1 MILADAAPTIDARLT
16 EMIGTFNDD
25 VLWAWILIPL
35 LVGVSLYITFRTGFV
50 QFRLFPE
57 MFRVLGN
64 KPEIAPDGKKAVSS
78 LQAFFISAAARLGTG
93 NIIGVSVAISLGGPG
108 AVFWMWVMALV
119 VCAASFVESTLAQL
133 YKVRHPAGYRG
144 GPAYYIERG
153 LGSRWLAVVFAVI
166 LIMTFPLVFN
176 AVQSNT
182 ITNTVAN
189 SVGELGAG
197 TGTIFSVV
205 IGALLVLLT
214 GLVIFGGV
222 RRIAH
227 TAQALVPFFA
237 ALYVVI
243 GLIIMVMHWQLVPGM
258 ITSIVANAFGLGEF
272 AAAAL
277 GVVIIQGVR
286 RGMFSN
292 EAGLGSAPN
301 AAASASVTHPVKQGL
316 VQTLGVYLDTMVVC
330 SVTAFIILL
339 GYQGNLDGSFEGDMT
354 QMALMSMLGPWALH
368 LMTLIIFLV
377 AFTSVLGNYYYG
389 ESNVEYLSGNG
400 NVLFGYK
407 VVFLVATFLGSLG
420 SIDLVW
426 TLADTT
432 MGLMALVN
440 LIAIA
445 PLTVIACR
453 LLKDYGEQRRQGLD
467 PVFTRD
473 RMPDIRGVECW
484 EPREEPATEGR
495 EPAGRDS

>member
-1 MILADAAPTIDARLT
+1 MLLADAVPTLDARVT
-16 EMIGTFNDD
+16 DAIGTFNDD
-25 VLWAWILIPL
+25 FFWAWVLIPL
-35 LVGVSLYITFRTGFV
+35 LIVVSVYITLRSGLV
-50 QFRLFPE
+50 QFRMFPE
-57 MFRVLGN
+57 MFRVLKS
-64 KPEIAPDGKKAVSS
+64 KPEVAPDGKKAVSS
-78 LQAFFISAAARLGTG
+78 LQAFFISAAARIGTG
-93 NIIGVSVAISLGGPG
+93 NIIGVSIAISLGGPG

-133 YKVRHPAGYRG
+133 YKVRHSAGYRG

-153 LGSRWLAVVFAVI
+153 LGQRWLAVVFAVI
-166 LIMTFPLVFN
+166 LIITFPMVFN

-182 ITNTVAN
+182 ITNTIAN
-189 SVGELGAG
+189 SAGELGAE
-197 TGTIFSVV
+197 TNLVFSVV
-205 IGALLVLLT
+205 VGALLVVLT
-214 GLVIFGGV
+214 ALVIFGGV
-222 RRIAH
+222 RRIAN
-227 TAQALVPFFA
+227 TAQALIPFFA
-237 ALYVVI
+237 GLYIVI
-243 GLIIMVMHWQLVPGM
+243 GLIVMALNWQLVPGM
-258 ITSIVANAFGLGEF
+258 FASIIQNAFGLGEF

-316 VQTLGVYLDTMVVC
+316 VQTLGVYVDTLVVC
-330 SVTAFIILL
+330 SVTAFIVLL
-339 GYQGNLDGSFEGDMT
+339 GYQGTLDGTMEGDLT
-354 QMALMSMLGPWALH
+354 QMALMAMLGPWAMH

-389 ESNVEYLSGNG
+389 ESNVEYLTGNG

-420 SIDLVW
+420 SIDLIW

-453 LLKDYGEQRRQGLD
+453 LLKDYTDQRKQGLD

-473 RMPDIRGVECW
+473 RMPDVRGVECW
-484 EPREEPATEGR
+484 EPAEDAEAREKEGL
-495 EPAGRDS
+495 SS

>member
-1 MILADAAPTIDARLT
+1 MILADAVPTLDARVT
-16 EMIGTFNDD
+16 DAIGTFNDD
-25 VLWAWILIPL
+25 FFWSWVLIPL
-35 LVGVSLYITFRTGFV
+35 LVVVSVYITVRSGLV

-57 MFRVLGN
+57 MFRVLKS
-64 KPEIAPDGKKAVSS
+64 KPEVAPDGKKAVSS
-78 LQAFFISAAARLGTG
+78 LQAFFISAAARIGTG
-93 NIIGVSVAISLGGPG
+93 NIIGVSIAISLGGPG

-133 YKVRHPAGYRG
+133 YKVRHSAGYRG

-153 LGSRWLAVVFAVI
+153 LGQRWLAVVFAVI
-166 LIMTFPLVFN
+166 LIITFPMVFN

-182 ITNTVAN
+182 ITNTIAN
-189 SVGELGAG
+189 SAGELGAE
-197 TGTIFSVV
+197 TNLMFSAI
-205 IGALLVLLT
+205 IGALLVVLT
-214 GLVIFGGV
+214 ALVIFGGV
-222 RRIAH
+222 RRIAN
-227 TAQALVPFFA
+227 TAQALIPFFA
-237 ALYVVI
+237 GLYIVI
-243 GLIIMVMHWQLVPGM
+243 GLIVMALNWQLVPGM
-258 ITSIVANAFGLGEF
+258 FASIIQNAFGLGEF

-316 VQTLGVYLDTMVVC
+316 VQTLGVYLDTLVVC
-330 SVTAFIILL
+330 SVTAFIVLL
-339 GYQGNLDGSFEGDMT
+339 GYQGTLDGTMEGDLT
-354 QMALMSMLGPWALH
+354 QLALMSMLGPWALH

-389 ESNVEYLSGNG
+389 ESNVEYLSSNA

-420 SIDLVW
+420 SIDLIW

-432 MGLMALVN
+432 MGMMALVN
-440 LIAIA
+440 LIAIT

-453 LLKDYGEQRRQGLD
+453 LLKDYTDQRKQGLD

-473 RMPDIRGVECW
+473 RMPDVRGVECW
-484 EPREEPATEGR
+484 EPQEGV
-495 EPAGRDS
+495 EAHEKEKLSS

>member
-1 MILADAAPTIDARLT
+1 MIPADQTPILHAGLT
-16 EMIGTFNDD
+16 EMIGVFNDD
-25 VLWAWILIPL
+25 ILWAWILIPL
-35 LVGVSLYITFRTGFV
+35 LVGVSLYITFRSGLV
-50 QFRLFPE
+50 QFRMFPE
-57 MFRVLGN
+57 MFRVLKS

-78 LQAFFISAAARLGTG
+78 LQAFFISAAARIGTG
-93 NIIGVSVAISLGGPG
+93 NIIGVSIAISLGGPG
-108 AVFWMWVMALV
+108 AVFWMWMMALV
-119 VCAASFVESTLAQL
+119 VCGASFVESTLAQL

-153 LGSRWLAVVFAVI
+153 LGQRWLAIVFAVI
-166 LIMTFPLVFN
+166 LIITFPLVFN

-182 ITNTVAN
+182 ITNTIAN
-189 SVGELGAG
+189 SAGELGVEANLG
-197 TGTIFSVV
+197 VSAV
-205 IGALLVLLT
+205 IGVLLVLLT

-222 RRIAH
+222 RRIAN
-227 TAQALVPFFA
+227 TAQALIPFFA
-237 ALYVVI
+237 ALYIVI
-243 GLIIMVMHWQLVPGM
+243 GLILMAINWQLVPGM
-258 ITSIVANAFGLGEF
+258 FLSIIQNAFGVGEF
-272 AAAAL
+272 AAATL
-277 GVVIIQGVR
+277 GVIIIQGVR

-316 VQTLGVYLDTMVVC
+316 VQTLGVYLDTLVVC
-330 SVTAFIILL
+330 SVTAFIVLL
-339 GYQGNLDGSFEGDMT
+339 GYQGTLDGTLEGDLT

-389 ESNVEYLSGNG
+389 ESNIEYLSTNG
-400 NVLFGYK
+400 NVLLGYK
-407 VVFLVATFLGSLG
+407 VIFLVATFLGSLG

-453 LLKDYGEQRRQGLD
+453 LLKDYNEQRRQGLD

-473 RMPDIRGVECW
+473 RLPDVRGVECW
-484 EPREEPATEGR
+484 DPEEDSARRDHEA
-495 EPAGRDS
+495 AGQGS

>member
-1 MILADAAPTIDARLT
+1 MILADEAPAFDARLT
-16 EMIGTFNDD
+16 EMIGVFNNDF
-25 VLWAWILIPL
+25 LWAWVLIPL
-35 LVGVSLYITFRTGFV
+35 LIVVSVYITVRSGLV
-50 QFRLFPE
+50 QFRMFPE
-57 MFRVLGN
+57 MFRVLKS

-78 LQAFFISAAARLGTG
+78 LQAFFISAAARIGTG
-93 NIIGVSVAISLGGPG
+93 NIIGVSIAISLGGPG
-108 AVFWMWVMALV
+108 AVFWMWAMALV
-119 VCAASFVESTLAQL
+119 VCGASFVESTLAQL

-153 LGSRWLAVVFAVI
+153 LGQRWLAIVFAVI
-166 LIMTFPLVFN
+166 LIITFPMVFN

-189 SVGELGAG
+189 SAGELGVA
-197 TGTIFSVV
+197 TGPVLSAV
-205 IGALLVLLT
+205 IGVLLVLLT
-214 GLVIFGGV
+214 ALVIFGGV
-222 RRIAH
+222 RRIAR
-227 TAQALVPFFA
+227 TAQALVPIFA
-237 ALYVVI
+237 AIYLVI
-243 GLIIMVMHWQLVPGM
+243 GLALMAFNWQLVPGM
-258 ITSIVANAFGLGEF
+258 FMSIIENAFGLGEF

-316 VQTLGVYLDTMVVC
+316 VQTLGVYVDTLVVC
-330 SVTAFIILL
+330 SVTAFIVLL
-339 GYQGNLDGSFEGDMT
+339 GYQGTFDGVLEGDMT

-368 LMTLIIFLV
+368 LMTIIIFLV

-389 ESNVEYLSGNG
+389 ESNIEYLSENRT
-400 NVLFGYK
+400 VLFVYK
-407 VVFLVATFLGSLG
+407 VVFLVATFLGCLG
-420 SIDLVW
+420 SIDLIW

-440 LIAIA
+440 LVAIT

-453 LLKDYGEQRRQGLD
+453 LLKDYNEQRRQGID

-473 RMPDIRGVECW
+473 RLPDVRGVECW
-484 EPREEPATEGR
+484 APEEGTARRAQES
-495 EPAGRDS
+495 ADS

>member
-1 MILADAAPTIDARLT
+1 MILADGAPAFDARLT
-16 EMIGTFNDD
+16 EMIGAFNDD
-25 VLWAWILIPL
+25 IFWAWILIPL
-35 LVGVSLYITFRTGFV
+35 LIVVSVYITIRSGLV
-50 QFRLFPE
+50 QFRMFPE
-57 MFRVLGN
+57 MFRVLRS

-78 LQAFFISAAARLGTG
+78 LQAFFISAAARIGTG
-93 NIIGVSVAISLGGPG
+93 NIIGVSIAISLGGPG
-108 AVFWMWVMALV
+108 AVFWMWTMAVV
-119 VCAASFVESTLAQL
+119 VCGASFVESTLAQL

-153 LGSRWLAVVFAVI
+153 LGQRWLAIVFAVV
-166 LIMTFPLVFN
+166 LIVTFPLVFN

-182 ITNTVAN
+182 ITNSIAN
-189 SVGELGAG
+189 SAGELGAE
-197 TGTIFSVV
+197 TELLFSVIV
-205 IGALLVLLT
+205 GALLVFVT

-222 RRIAH
+222 RRIAN

-237 ALYVVI
+237 ALYIVI
-243 GLIIMVMHWQLVPGM
+243 GLIIMAMNWQLVPGM
-258 ITSIVANAFGLGEF
+258 FLSIIENAFGLGEF

-316 VQTLGVYLDTMVVC
+316 VQTLGVYLDTLVVC
-330 SVTAFIILL
+330 SVTAFIVLL
-339 GYQGNLDGSFEGDMT
+339 GHQDGFNGVLEGDMT

-389 ESNVEYLSGNG
+389 ESNIEYLSENK
-400 NVLFGYK
+400 NILFVYK
-407 VVFLVATFLGSLG
+407 VVFLVATFLGCLG
-420 SIDLVW
+420 SIDLIW

-440 LIAIA
+440 LIAIT

-453 LLKDYGEQRRQGLD
+453 LLKDYNEQRRQGLD

-473 RMPDIRGVECW
+473 RLPDVRGVQCW
-484 EPREEPATEGR
+484 APEEGAD
-495 EPAGRDS
+495 RDEKESVDS

>member
-1 MILADAAPTIDARLT
+1 MLLADAAPTLDARVT
-16 EMIGTFNDD
+16 EAIGAFNDEIF
-25 VLWAWILIPL
+25 WAWILIPL
-35 LVGVSLYITFRTGFV
+35 LIVVSLYITIRTGAV

-57 MFRVLGN
+57 MFRVLKS

-78 LQAFFISAAARLGTG
+78 LQAFMISAAARIGTG
-93 NIIGVSVAISLGGPG
+93 NIIGVSIAISLGGPG
-108 AVFWMWVMALV
+108 AVFWMWMMALV

-133 YKVRHPAGYRG
+133 YKVRHPAGFRG

-153 LGSRWLAVVFAVI
+153 LGQRWAAVLFALVLI
-166 LIMTFPLVFN
+166 LTFPLVFN

-182 ITNTVAN
+182 ITNTIAN
-189 SVGELGAG
+189 SVGEVGFEHSLLLSA
-197 TGTIFSVV
+197 I
-205 IGALLVLLT
+205 IGGLLVVLT

-227 TAQALVPFFA
+227 TAQALIPFFA
-237 ALYVVI
+237 SLYIVI
-243 GLIIMVMHWQLVPGM
+243 GLIVMAMNWQLVPGM
-258 ITSIVANAFGLGEF
+258 FVLILENAFGMGEF

-292 EAGLGSAPN
+292 EAGLGSAPV
-301 AAASASVTHPVKQGL
+301 AAGSASVSHPVKQGL

-330 SVTAFIILL
+330 SVTAFIVLL
-339 GYQGNLDGSFEGDMT
+339 GYQGAFDGQLEGDLA
-354 QMALMSMLGPWALH
+354 QMALMTMLGPWALH

-389 ESNVEYLSGNG
+389 ESNLEYLTENR

-407 VVFLVATFLGSLG
+407 AVFLTATFLGALG
-420 SIDLVW
+420 SIDLIW

-432 MGLMALVN
+432 MGLMALIN
-440 LIAIA
+440 LIAIT

-453 LLKDYGEQRRQGLD
+453 LLKDYTDQRRQGLD

-473 RMPDIRGVECW
+473 RMPDLRGVECW
-484 EPREEPATEGR
+484 EPRDEVRSGEEEKV
-495 EPAGRDS
+495 SS